1 MKITTWNIRHGGGS
15 RIKEISQFCSENRD
29 SDVLVITEF
38 RNNKNKDLKITIMKK
53 EKKVMTPKRKEI
65 IKNLSITISKE
76 SKKVNGRNI
85 KLIETLQKILDKAK
99 P

>member
-1 MKITTWNIRHGGGS
+1 MLIN
-15 RIKEISQFCSENRD
+15 
-29 SDVLVITEF
+29 
-38 RNNKNKDLKITIMKK
+38 IMKK
-53 EKKVMTPKRKEI
+53 AKKIIKITPKRKEI

-85 KLIETLQKILDKAK
+85 KLIEILQKKLDKIK

>member
-1 MKITTWNIRHGGGS
+1 
-15 RIKEISQFCSENRD
+15 
-29 SDVLVITEF
+29 
-38 RNNKNKDLKITIMKK
+38 MKK
-53 EKKVMTPKRKEI
+53 DKNVLTPKRKEI

-85 KLIETLQKILDKAK
+85 KLIEILQKKLDKIK

>member
-1 MKITTWNIRHGGGS
+1 
-15 RIKEISQFCSENRD
+15 
-29 SDVLVITEF
+29 
-38 RNNKNKDLKITIMKK
+38 MKK

-76 SKKVNGRNI
+76 SKKVNGNI

>member
-1 MKITTWNIRHGGGS
+1 
-15 RIKEISQFCSENRD
+15 
-29 SDVLVITEF
+29 
-38 RNNKNKDLKITIMKK
+38 MKK
-53 EKKVMTPKRKEI
+53 EKKVITPKRKEI

-85 KLIETLQKILDKAK
+85 KLIETLQKILDKTK

>member
-1 MKITTWNIRHGGGS
+1 LVFLANSFQYLWHQYCAYKIKTNI
-15 RIKEISQFCSENRD
+15 
-29 SDVLVITEF
+29 L
-38 RNNKNKDLKITIMKK
+38 KK
-53 EKKVMTPKRKEI
+53 EKKVITPKRKEI

-85 KLIETLQKILDKAK
+85 KLIEILQKKLDKIK

>member
-1 MKITTWNIRHGGGS
+1 
-15 RIKEISQFCSENRD
+15 
-29 SDVLVITEF
+29 
-38 RNNKNKDLKITIMKK
+38 MKK

-85 KLIETLQKILDKAK
+85 KLIETLHKILDKAILIVISSSF
-99 P
+99 

>member
-1 MKITTWNIRHGGGS
+1 
-15 RIKEISQFCSENRD
+15 
-29 SDVLVITEF
+29 
-38 RNNKNKDLKITIMKK
+38 MKK
-53 EKKVMTPKRKEI
+53 EKKVITTKRKEI

-85 KLIETLQKILDKAK
+85 KLIEILQNKLDKIK

>member
-1 MKITTWNIRHGGGS
+1 
-15 RIKEISQFCSENRD
+15 
-29 SDVLVITEF
+29 
-38 RNNKNKDLKITIMKK
+38 MKK
-53 EKKVMTPKRKEI
+53 EKNLLTPKRKEI